1 MTSPKV
7 TLHRPHVAAI
17 AALWVVGIG
26 LAGYAAPLAWRRSGV
41 TSAVPFIAVIVL
53 GALLARGVLRRSRWA
68 LCLSVVLLAAQIA
81 GVVGSAWQLIH
92 GVDET
97 KGREL
102 HRLGV
107 NPRFGVALNL
117 VFSSAAVVVFAW
129 AAARWFRHRPVG
141 RR

>member
-1 MTSPKV
+1 
-7 TLHRPHVAAI
+7 
-17 AALWVVGIG
+17 VVGIG

-97 KGREL
+97 EGRGL
-102 HRLGV
+102 PRLGV
-107 NPRFGVALNL
+107 NPRSGAHVSL
-117 VFSSAAVVVFAW
+117 VFSYAAVVACAW
-129 AAARWFRHRPVG
+129 AAAG
-141 RR
+141 